1 MNLSEEISIK
11 ENLFTYNNKLYERLY
26 NHEYKY
32 RFFIRNNTDYD
43 YVEDTSLIIELD
55 EFLTFRTLI
64 LHIKKFLP
72 YDKNQCENKY
82 KETVMDYIY
91 SEIMQELL

>member
-11 ENLFTYNNKLYERLY
+11 ENLFTYKNKLYERLY

-43 YVEDTSLIIELD
+43 YVENTDLIKELD
-55 EFLTFRTLI
+55 HFT
-64 LHIKKFLP
+64 
-72 YDKNQCENKY
+72 DK
-82 KETVMDYIY
+82 
-91 SEIMQELL
+91 